1 MSGSNRR
8 NVKDSEST
16 TKPTARTDHSYTST
30 PVPRDLYNDEP
41 EHELVPFECK
51 DCKKVIHSRDSPA
64 ECGFCE
70 NNYCF
75 KCSKVESKEAY
86 KRLGSEKDED
96 GIMWFCYH
104 CRTSF
109 SEVRK
114 MVCRVTKIE
123 QKQVDLEEKQ
133 GAFDKRLE
141 ELESVGIENKV
152 KEAIT
157 EQKERDI
164 RKLNIMVFGLP
175 ESDRDTSEERNSNDQ
190 DRILNIASTV
200 MELENPRLMF
210 TSKPIRI
217 GVRNPGKCR
226 PLRLTIDSL
235 ENKKKIIEAARL
247 KVKYTDDEI
256 AKNVYFHPDLT
267 KKQRNEAFAGTESRR
282 LMKEEEERKAR
293 QVMENRRVDPGG
305 FGPRGRAFS
314 RSTEIKKM

>member
-1 MSGSNRR
+1 MNQPPNPLLGQTIVLN
-8 NVKDSEST
+8 
-16 TKPTARTDHSYTST
+16 TST
-30 PVPRDLYNDEP
+30 PVPRDLYNDES
-41 EHELVPFECK
+41 EHELVQFECK

-64 ECGFCE
+64 ECDFCE

-86 KRLGSEKDED
+86 KRLGSEKDEV

-109 SEVRK
+109 SGVRK
-114 MVCRVTKIE
+114 IVCRVTKIE
-123 QKQVDLEEKQ
+123 QQQNDLEEKQ
-133 GAFDKRLE
+133 EAFDKRLE

-175 ESDRDTSEERNSNDQ
+175 ESDRYTPDERNSDDQ

-200 MELENPRLMF
+200 MELENPGLMF

-217 GVRNPGKCR
+217 GGKE
-226 PLRLTIDSL
+226 PW
-235 ENKKKIIEAARL
+235 
-247 KVKYTDDEI
+247 
-256 AKNVYFHPDLT
+256 
-267 KKQRNEAFAGTESRR
+267 QMQAFAPNNR
-282 LMKEEEERKAR
+282 LLRK
-293 QVMENRRVDPGG
+293 
-305 FGPRGRAFS
+305 
-314 RSTEIKKM
+314 